1 VTCVVMHCCLVV
13 EVSRCLELDVSQ
25 PGPNARESRFPSYRY
40 DFFQAFPPAQKFQ
53 QHSQL
58 EANQRNTMAQ
68 RTTVRTTYEVER
80 TLQPIYSGGSIALS
94 EDGRILAACLGE
106 EALLTDLSTGKE
118 LARAEGDGEA
128 ITSLACKWQNGY
140 WKCSG

>member
-1 VTCVVMHCCLVV
+1 VTGVRMHCWLVV
-13 EVSRCLELDVSQ
+13 GVSPVVPGTRRQ
-25 PGPNARESRFPSYRY
+25 PAGAECTRVARYRY
-40 DFFQAFPPAQKFQ
+40 ETFQAFPPAQKFQ

-128 ITSLACKWQNGY
+128 ITSLACEWQNRG
-140 WKCSG
+140 WKCPG

>member
-1 VTCVVMHCCLVV
+1 MVLIDKNFSTFLWC
-13 EVSRCLELDVSQ
+13 
-25 PGPNARESRFPSYRY
+25 PPSYLR
-40 DFFQAFPPAQKFQ
+40 
-53 QHSQL
+53 SVQL
-58 EANQRNTMAQ
+58 AAKKKRNAMAQ

-94 EDGRILAACLGE
+94 EEGRILAACLGE

-128 ITSLACKWQNGY
+128 ITSLARKY
-140 WKCSG
+140 CSTNLVRSP

>member
-1 VTCVVMHCCLVV
+1 MRQPEWEPRIDVLSIRLFYFSLV
-13 EVSRCLELDVSQ
+13 RELTRSQ
-25 PGPNARESRFPSYRY
+25 
-40 DFFQAFPPAQKFQ
+40 
-53 QHSQL
+53 SQL
-58 EANQRNTMAQ
+58 AYRKKRNAMAQ
-68 RTTVRTTYEVER
+68 RSTVRTTYEVER

-128 ITSLACKWQNGY
+128 ITSLACRYRSAGVVS
-140 WKCSG
+140 SG